1 VYRVVYTRHI
11 CFSTKRGDEEIEIP
25 AYVRKTLSERA
36 YSNLSSFSLDHA
48 PFTIFVVTVNK
59 SREKRVRGLLL
70 RLKEARKNAY
80 YETQPITSYPETG
93 RRSHSRDLT
102 ISRTKHGALLGL
114 NAMA

>member
-70 RLKEARKNAY
+70 RLKEARKMLIMKLNQSLHTRKLA
-80 YETQPITSYPETG
+80 G
-93 RRSHSRDLT
+93 D
-102 ISRTKHGALLGL
+102 RTREI
-114 NAMA
+114 

>member
-1 VYRVVYTRHI
+1 MYRVVYTRHI

-70 RLKEARKNAY
+70 RLKEARKMLIMKLNQSLHTRKLA
-80 YETQPITSYPETG
+80 G
-93 RRSHSRDLT
+93 D
-102 ISRTKHGALLGL
+102 RTREI
-114 NAMA
+114 